1 MLRFPY
7 IIATN
12 YQLFITNLKTSAKIR
27 TSCQDCANTWMVLAP
42 ALPHPWTHWLL
53 ALTFTALKLLRCFC
67 FHHMVLF
74 NSRVLLEQSSVP
86 EFLLYVTASRTF
98 LKQSGVMVT
107 AVLLCVCQKH
117 SRKHPGSAVSCATM
131 CPSVC
136 GWNSC
141 VTASCAEKRGKTS
154 NMGCAVWLAQLLSHH
169 NHHQACAKRKGNG
182 SMRLPHKDNT
192 GTEKRGIS
200 GSSPGGKLTKPS
212 RQPIA
217 PPAAVT
223 FWLLSGRR
231 ADGAEVCAGKACMFA
246 RKVPN
251 VLFP

>member
-7 IIATN
+7 IVATN

-42 ALPHPWTHWLL
+42 ALPHPWTRWLL

-67 FHHMVLF
+67 FHHMVPF
-74 NSRVLLEQSSVP
+74 NSRALLEQSSVP

-141 VTASCAEKRGKTS
+141 VTTSCAEKRGKTS
-154 NMGCAVWLAQLLSHH
+154 NMGVLCGWHSCSPVTITTRPVPRG
-169 NHHQACAKRKGNG
+169 KE
-182 SMRLPHKDNT
+182 T
-192 GTEKRGIS
+192 G
-200 GSSPGGKLTKPS
+200 
-212 RQPIA
+212 Q
-217 PPAAVT
+217 
-223 FWLLSGRR
+223 
-231 ADGAEVCAGKACMFA
+231 
-246 RKVPN
+246 
-251 VLFP
+251 